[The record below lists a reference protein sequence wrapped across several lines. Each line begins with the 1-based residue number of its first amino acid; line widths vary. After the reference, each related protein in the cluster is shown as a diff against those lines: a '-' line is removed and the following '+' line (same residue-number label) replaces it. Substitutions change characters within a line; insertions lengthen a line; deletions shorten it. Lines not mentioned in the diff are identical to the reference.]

1 MFRGAGTH
9 LYRQISLL
17 AKEPPVEGSPLFLLQ
32 KCMETLTDEGLL

>member
-1 MFRGAGTH
+1 MLRGAGAH